1 MIKQLNMR
9 FKILVLFLI
18 LGLSPSWLI
27 SQEQI
32 TLEDI
37 WQNYKFYTKSVPG
50 FNFMNDGK
58 HYTRLKDNSIE
69 KYDLTSGENVLTIVK
84 GDDLKD
90 QAGFDGKIASYA
102 FSKDERMIMI
112 ESQKEK
118 IYRRSSK
125 AYFFVYN
132 TTDKT
137 LQNIHEDKVMYA
149 TISPNGKMVAY
160 VYKNDLYT
168 YNIQT
173 SETIQVTNDGKTNE
187 IINGSADWVYEE
199 EFSIAKCFFWS
210 PNGDKIAFMR
220 FDEKEV
226 PEFTMTRF
234 NGDLYP
240 EYETFKYPKVG
251 MKNAEVSA
259 HIYDTNSKVLENLDM
274 GDMDDKYIPRIKWTL
289 NNDQLIVFKM
299 NRHQNHLQ
307 LHLFDTNRKS
317 SSILL
322 EERNKYYIDIHDDL
336 TFLSNDGGFI
346 WTSEQNGYNQIF
358 LYGPD
363 GKLKHNLTKGN
374 YDVRSYYGL
383 DEKRGLIYYSSAE
396 VSPLESHIYSVDLSG
411 RNKKKISKKEGT
423 NSAQFSSTFDYYVLN
438 HSNTTT
444 PPNYTVFNHKDE
456 KIRVIEENKKL
467 LNHLEDYGLNPVEF
481 FTFKTSEDVE
491 LNGYMIK
498 PPNFNE
504 NRNYP
509 VFMTQ
514 YSGPGSQSV
523 LNRWGGNNYFWYQML
538 AQQGYIVAC
547 VDPRGTGARGEE
559 FKKMTYLQ
567 LGKYETMDQIE
578 AAKYLGALKYVD
590 QNRIGIFGW
599 SYGGYMSS
607 LCLAKGAD
615 VFKAAIAVAPVTNW
629 KWYDTIY
636 TERYMRTY
644 AENKEGY
651 DDNSPINFVDKIKGN
666 YLLVH
671 GSTDDNVHWQHSAEM
686 SAALIKNNI
695 QYDTYLYPN
704 RNHGIYGDNARIHLF
719 TKMTNFLN
727 EKLYHNDNIEVK
739 P

>member
-1 MIKQLNMR
+1 MKVR
-9 FKILVLFLI
+9 AILLFFI
-18 LGLSPSWLI
+18 FSI
-27 SQEQI
+27 SSTIIIGQENI

-37 WQNYKFYTKSVPG
+37 WQNYKFYAKSVPG

-58 HYTRLKDNSIE
+58 HYTRLTDNAIQ
-69 KYDLTSGENVLTIVK
+69 KYDLTSGENVLTILK
-84 GDDLKD
+84 GEDIKGVS
-90 QAGFDGKIASYA
+90 GFDGKISSYQ
-102 FSKDERMIMI
+102 FSKDEQSIII
-112 ESQKEK
+112 ESQKES

-132 TTDKT
+132 RNTDKLT
-137 LQNIHEDKVMYA
+137 PIYEDKIMYA
-149 TISPNGKMVAY
+149 TLSPKGKMVAY
-160 VYKNDLYT
+160 VYENNLYT
-168 YNIQT
+168 YDLESAEIH
-173 SETIQVTNDGKTNE
+173 QVTTDGKINE
-187 IINGSADWVYEE
+187 IINGAADWVYEE

-210 PNGDKIAFMR
+210 PEGDKIAYMR
-220 FDEKEV
+220 FDETEV

-251 MKNAEVSA
+251 MKNARASA
-259 HIYDTNSKVLENLDM
+259 HIYNVSTQITEALDM
-274 GDMDDKYIPRIKWTL
+274 GDMEDMYIPRIKWTND
-289 NNDQLIVFKM
+289 NNRLVVFKM

-307 LHLFDTNRKS
+307 LYQFDTNRKS

-322 EERNKYYIDIHDDL
+322 EERNKYYINIHDDL
-336 TFLSNDGGFI
+336 TFLKEDKGFI

-358 LYGPD
+358 LYGPE
-363 GKLKHNLTKGN
+363 GKIKYNLTPGK
-374 YDVRSYYGL
+374 YDVRSYYGV
-383 DEKRGLIYYSSAE
+383 DEKRGLVYYSSAE
-396 VSPLESHIYSVDLSG
+396 VSPLESHIYTVDLQG
-411 RNKKKISKKEGT
+411 KNKKKISTKAGT

-444 PPNYTVFNHKDE
+444 PPNYTVFNHDNKS
-456 KIRVIEENKKL
+456 IRVIEDNNKL
-467 LNHLEDYGLNPVEF
+467 ASHLEDYELNPVEF
-481 FTFKTSEDVE
+481 FSFTNSENVT

-504 NRNYP
+504 NRSYP

-523 LNRWGGNNYFWYQML
+523 LNRWGGTNYFWYQML

-578 AAKYLGALKYVD
+578 AAKYLGSQKYVD
-590 QNRIGIFGW
+590 KNRIGIFGW

-671 GSTDDNVHWQHSAEM
+671 GITDDNVHWQHSAEM

-704 RNHGIYGDNARIHLF
+704 RNHGIYGDNARLHLF

-727 EKLYHNDNIEVK
+727 DKLYHSSPRVIK